1 MTPKSDEG
9 WSPKGGLKRGEETLG
24 SAANFA
30 ELLRG
35 EEVVTS
41 PWTQLALSP
50 YFHGDLSQL
59 T

>member
-41 PWTQLALSP
+41 RGPNWLCLRIFMGT
-50 YFHGDLSQL
+50 
-59 T
+59 